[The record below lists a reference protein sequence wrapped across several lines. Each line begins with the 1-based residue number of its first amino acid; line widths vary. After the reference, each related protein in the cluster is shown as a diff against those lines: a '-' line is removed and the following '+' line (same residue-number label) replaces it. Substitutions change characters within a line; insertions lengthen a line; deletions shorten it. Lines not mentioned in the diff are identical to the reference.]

1 MIRHTIAGEKSN
13 KRGGHPLQKTV
24 QVVDEAG
31 IRYEATWE
39 KRARG
44 LVKNGRARFIDENT
58 ICLACPPNKQN
69 IISEDM
75 KMTNTET
82 IKETTLTS
90 EATTANGA
98 ASTKKYSLEYALE
111 QIEKIANETSHVHEA
126 ISSIATMKSEAT
138 MSRGG
143 SADEMAKTVAEVIR
157 CRETT
162 NQKLIGFYTSMV
174 DDLKPKK
181 EVVETDR
188 DKFLTWVKECVANMS
203 PGASAP
209 DYARLWKEIQS

>member
-1 MIRHTIAGEKSN
+1 M
-13 KRGGHPLQKTV
+13 QKTV

-82 IKETTLTS
+82 IKETNLTA
-90 EATTANGA
+90 ETTTAKEL
-98 ASTKKYSLEYALE
+98 ASTEKYSLEYALE

-188 DKFLTWVKECVANMS
+188 DKFLTWVKECVACAK
-203 PGASAP
+203 PGVNLP
-209 DYARLWKEIQS
+209 DFAAVYRNL